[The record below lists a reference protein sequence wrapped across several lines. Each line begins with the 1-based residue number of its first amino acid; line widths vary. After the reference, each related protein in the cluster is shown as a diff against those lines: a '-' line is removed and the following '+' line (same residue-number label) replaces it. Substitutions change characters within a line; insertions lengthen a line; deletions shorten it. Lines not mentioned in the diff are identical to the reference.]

1 VKDYG
6 RCPFTVVYKGTLLCT
21 ERPQILSGVVGTHYY
36 SMCKTSVAGHNQTAE
51 NADTSLGANTK

>member
-6 RCPFTVVYKGTLLCT
+6 SCPFTVMYKGTLLCM
-21 ERPQILSGVVGTHYY
+21 ECPHILSGVVGTYCY